1 MKNHLKIDYP
11 ANHEGCPY
19 LDILVFQK
27 QMQDKVLGS
36 AISRVR
42 GWRESTFRA
51 IILRNMINPNLSRVQ
66 LFVTPWTMQSM
77 EFSRPENW
85 NGQPFPSPGYLPN
98 PGVKLMS
105 PALQADSLPTEPQ
118 GKARS
123 MKHVCILLALFQ
135 NILHFE
141 HPHKFCTQS
150 WFTSFYTRKKKK
162 KIYCFF

>member
-27 QMQDKVLGS
+27 QMQDKVLGC

-85 NGQPFPSPGYLPN
+85 NGQPFPSPGDLPN
-98 PGVKLMS
+98 PGIKPMS
-105 PALQADSLPTEPQ
+105 PTLPVNSLPAEPQ
-118 GKARS
+118 GKPKNTGVGSVSLLQQIFPTQELNRVS
-123 MKHVCILLALFQ
+123 CIVGGF
-135 NILHFE
+135 
-141 HPHKFCTQS
+141 
-150 WFTSFYTRKKKK
+150 FTN
-162 KIYCFF
+162 